1 VGEGRSDGEHQT
13 RVGRARLI
21 FHNAPFREWRCAPRR
36 VARRLKSERFR
47 STPTALSWPSG
58 FRGGAHARP
67 EATPVSH
74 AARRRGGSVAARG
87 AAFFRPSLHP
97 VSESA
102 YPTELFAGSP
112 RGHCRPPALAMPITL
127 MAAPSVITPRNANQL
142 RKAKQ
147 LSGTATASNNSTFM
161 AKCVCLWLRRPT

>member
-1 VGEGRSDGEHQT
+1 MAVCPAACRPTPQVRTIQVYPKDL
-13 RVGRARLI
+13 RALPV
-21 FHNAPFREWRCAPRR
+21 HPKP
-36 VARRLKSERFR
+36 
-47 STPTALSWPSG
+47 ALSWPSG